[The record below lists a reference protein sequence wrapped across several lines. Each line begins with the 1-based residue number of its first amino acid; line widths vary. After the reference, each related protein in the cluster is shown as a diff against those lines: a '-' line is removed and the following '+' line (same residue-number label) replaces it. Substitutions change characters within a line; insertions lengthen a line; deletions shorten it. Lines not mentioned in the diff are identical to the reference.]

1 MGNRLD
7 GRRVLV
13 TCAKDFMGPAI
24 SEVFREEGANVIAD
38 TRDLRPFEA
47 AAALIEGN
55 RTVTYAALL

>member
-1 MGNRLD
+1 MGNRLN

-55 RTVTYAALL
+55 RTLTYAALL